1 MPDFGPM
8 AMNPMQ
14 FWMQTADMWQ
24 KSWAAA
30 MSSWA
35 DAQDGRRDGGNSG
48 ARARTAR

>member
-30 MSSWA
+30 MSSWTEL
-35 DAQDGRRDGGNSG
+35 QDGRSGNGGSRSRS
-48 ARARTAR
+48 AR